1 MNQKKPQNGPN
12 QSKRNK
18 MRKATQCQEAEISMA
33 FNNQKRTQNTNRAY
47 ALNQNYLC
55 LYVSWLNIV
64 NWNLSRVPLSL
75 KSCEKDQNRKSHPCK
90 FPQKYLN
97 FRSWKIKVSWYLLKY
112 CFANFCTLNASYLK
126 HVLSELYFC
135 IQKVAVNFVISL
147 DNVNSNLYLLS

>member
-55 LYVSWLNIV
+55 LYVS
-64 NWNLSRVPLSL
+64 
-75 KSCEKDQNRKSHPCK
+75 
-90 FPQKYLN
+90 
-97 FRSWKIKVSWYLLKY
+97 
-112 CFANFCTLNASYLK
+112 
-126 HVLSELYFC
+126 
-135 IQKVAVNFVISL
+135 
-147 DNVNSNLYLLS
+147 